1 MGTNVND
8 QNINIQTDKLQDN
21 TMEDSELNVTL
32 KEVSNLLEKCWKN
45 EGRKRHCDQQ
55 TEIGTLREI
64 LSVYQNLSKLVQLQS
79 DTLKSTITDLCN
91 ADIDFTG
98 DHALD
103 NCSEYSSPDRRKS
116 AAHIQ
121 LLSSADRIPKSS
133 SGKRKR
139 RKNKKSKGKT
149 TAFSFEYNRATVSS
163 KNKKAKTGS
172 NEN

>member
-103 NCSEYSSPDRRKS
+103 CSEYSSPDRRKS
-116 AAHIQ
+116 VAHIQ